1 VPSFSTGKIPSE
13 VLRRIVFNHLGV
25 ASDRVLCGPAVGED
39 AAVIDMGDRVLV
51 AKANPITGAAKHV
64 GWLAVHINA
73 NDVASRG
80 ARPLWFLCTI
90 MLPEAAEETL
100 LEEIMEDIH
109 EACCE
114 VGASLVGGHTEC
126 TPGLDRPILSGVM
139 IGEAQKGR
147 YVTTCSAEPGDDII
161 LTKGAGIEGT
171 GILATDLEE
180 RLQGKLNAETI
191 MAAQAMLRQI
201 NVVPE
206 ALEAVEAGGVSS
218 MHTPTEGGIIQG
230 LWELAKA
237 ADVGVEAQEEA
248 IPVAPETMKVCDALN
263 VDPLRLLSS
272 GALIIA
278 AKPTESSRIIDAIT
292 KIGVK
297 ATIIGKVTNARK
309 GMKMLTH
316 GGGEVP
322 IEAVEQDELY
332 RIIKEF
338 S

>member
-1 VPSFSTGKIPSE
+1 MPSFSTGKIPSE

-51 AKANPITGAAKHV
+51 AKANPITGAARHV

-147 YVTTCSAEPGDDII
+147 YVTTRSAEPGDDIL

-191 MAAQAMLRQI
+191 KAAQAMLRQI
-201 NVVPE
+201 SVVPE
-206 ALEAVEAGGVSS
+206 ALQAVEAGGVNS

-248 IPVAPETMKVCDALN
+248 IPVAPETRKICDVLK

-272 GALIIA
+272 GALIIT
-278 AKPTESSRIIDAIT
+278 AKPTKSIRIIDAIT

-322 IEAVEQDELY
+322 IKAVEQDELY
-332 RIIKEF
+332 RIIKEL

>member
-1 VPSFSTGKIPSE
+1 MPSFSTGKIPSE
-13 VLRRIVFNHLGV
+13 VLRRVVFNHLGV

-51 AKANPITGAAKHV
+51 AKANPITGAARHV
-64 GWLAVHINA
+64 GWFAVHINA
-73 NDVASRG
+73 NDVATRG
-80 ARPLWFLCTI
+80 AKPLWFLCTI
-90 MLPEAAEETL
+90 MLPEAAGETL

-109 EACCE
+109 KACCE

-147 YVTTCSAEPGDDII
+147 YVTTRSAEPGDDIL

-191 MAAQAMLRQI
+191 KAAQAMLRQI
-201 NVVPE
+201 SVVPE
-206 ALEAVEAGGVSS
+206 ALQAVEAGGVSS

-248 IPVAPETMKVCDALN
+248 IPVAPETRKVCDALK

-278 AKPTESSRIIDAIT
+278 AKPTKSSRIIDAIT

-297 ATIIGKVTNARK
+297 ATIIGKVTNAK
-309 GMKMLTH
+309 NGMKMQTH
-316 GGGEVP
+316 GGGEVL
-322 IEAVEQDELY
+322 IRAVEQDELY
-332 RIIKEF
+332 RIIKEL